1 MQCQVQEVLR
11 GKVVK
16 ETQKLSLTIISS
28 KALIDFTISNA
39 KIFTYI
45 LILVLGS
52 TSVRYVV
59 YVSDWNIPSL
69 NLFYHQWLE
78 GKHGAGIV
86 FCSVGYHC
94 CGNVLQFSI
103 FLIVHY
109 EGVHRRLCLGKNKL
123 KSSSRMYRYVYKT
136 SLSSKTLLPGL
147 FFL

>member
-1 MQCQVQEVLR
+1 MVSLNYPVVRTLPVTGCKKCPAGTYIEVFFMQCQVQEVLR

-69 NLFYHQWLE
+69 NLFYHQ
-78 GKHGAGIV
+78 
-86 FCSVGYHC
+86 
-94 CGNVLQFSI
+94 
-103 FLIVHY
+103 
-109 EGVHRRLCLGKNKL
+109 
-123 KSSSRMYRYVYKT
+123 
-136 SLSSKTLLPGL
+136 
-147 FFL
+147 